1 MKLLVQPGDG
11 ISDLVKGIDRAK
23 KSIEILIFRFD
34 RVEIERALE
43 NAAKRGVSV
52 HALIAYTNRGGEQ
65 NLRRLETRLLAAGV
79 TVARTSND
87 LVRYHGKMMI
97 IDRRVLFLF
106 AFNFTNL
113 DIEHS
118 RSFAVITKNSKLVQE
133 AGKLFEADTKR
144 QPYKAG
150 LAAFVVSPV
159 NARKELSSFIK
170 AARKELLIYDPKIS
184 DPAMIRLLEERG
196 KAGVE
201 IKIIGKLTRK
211 SGTMKVCSP
220 PIRLHTRTIVRD
232 QQHVFIGSQSLR
244 KLELDARREI
254 GIILRDSNVVSRLTK
269 TFEHDWKPT
278 EPPKE
283 QPESG
288 KGEPAGKT
296 AKKVAKAFAKDMP
309 SMAPALKQVFEDV
322 MGDVKA
328 VQLNPKEVAE
338 TVKDAVKEAIKEVV
352 KDAIL
357 DAEVQKKTAV
367 EPK

>member
-23 KSIEILIFRFD
+23 KSVEILIFRFD
-34 RVEIERALE
+34 RAEIERALE
-43 NAAKRGVSV
+43 NAAKRGVLV
-52 HALIAYTNRGGEQ
+52 HALIAYTNRGGE
-65 NLRRLETRLLAAGV
+65 NSLRKLEARLLAAGV
-79 TVARTSND
+79 TIARTSDD

-118 RSFAVITKNSKLVQE
+118 RAFAIITKNSTLVQE

-144 QPYKAG
+144 QPYTPS
-150 LAAFVVSPV
+150 LAAFVVSPL
-159 NARKELSSFIK
+159 NARKELSSFIR

-196 KAGVE
+196 KAGIE

-220 PIRLHTRTIVRD
+220 PIRLHARTIVRD
-232 QQHVFIGSQSLR
+232 QQQVFIGSQSLR

-254 GIILRDSNVVSRLTK
+254 GIIFRDPKVVSRLTK
-269 TFEHDWKPT
+269 TFEHDWSPP

-283 QPESG
+283 QPGSE
-288 KGEPAGKT
+288 KAEPAAKT

-309 SMAPALKQVFEDV
+309 SMAPALKQVFQDV

-328 VQLNPKEVAE
+328 VKLNSTEVEE
-338 TVKDAVKEAIKEVV
+338 TVKEAVKEAIKEVV

-357 DAEVQKKTAV
+357 EAEVQKEAAAEK
-367 EPK
+367 K

>member
-1 MKLLVQPGDG
+1 MKLLVQPGDS
-11 ISDLVKGIDRAK
+11 ISDLVKGIEKEK

-34 RVEIERALE
+34 RAEIERALE
-43 NAAKRGVSV
+43 NAAKRGVLV
-52 HALIAYTNRGGEQ
+52 QALIAYTNRGGEN
-65 NLRRLETRLLAAGV
+65 NLRKLETRLLAAGV
-79 TVARTSND
+79 TIARTSDD

-97 IDRRVLFLF
+97 IDRRVLYLF
-106 AFNFTNL
+106 AFNFTKL

-118 RSFAVITKNSKLVQE
+118 RAFAVITKNTKLVQE
-133 AGKLFEADTKR
+133 AAKLFEADTKR
-144 QPYKAG
+144 QPYTAG

-159 NARKELSSFIK
+159 NARKELASFVK

-196 KAGVE
+196 KAGVD

-232 QQHVFIGSQSLR
+232 QQQVFMGSQSLR

-254 GIILRDSNVVSRLTK
+254 GIIFRDPTVVNRLTK
-269 TFEHDWKPT
+269 TFEHDWSLP

-283 QPESG
+283 QSG
-288 KGEPAGKT
+288 SEKGEPAGKT
-296 AKKVAKAFAKDMP
+296 AKRVAKAFAKDMP

-322 MGDVKA
+322 MGDAKA
-328 VQLNPKEVAE
+328 VKLNSSEVAE
-338 TVKDAVKEAIKEVV
+338 TVKEAVKEAIKEVV

-357 DAEVQKKTAV
+357 EAEVQREAADQK
-367 EPK
+367 

>member
-1 MKLLVQPGDG
+1 VKLLVQPGDG

-23 KSIEILIFRFD
+23 KSVEILIFRFD
-34 RVEIERALE
+34 RAEIERALE
-43 NAAKRGVSV
+43 NAAKRGVRV

-65 NLRRLETRLLAAGV
+65 NLRKLETRLLVAGV
-79 TVARTSND
+79 TIARTSDD

-97 IDRRVLFLF
+97 LDRRVLFLF

-118 RSFAVITKNSKLVQE
+118 RTFAVITRNSKLVQE

-144 QPYKAG
+144 QPYTAG

-159 NARKELSSFIK
+159 NARKELTSFIK
-170 AARKELLIYDPKIS
+170 AARKQLLIYDPRIS
-184 DPAMIRLLEERG
+184 DPAIIRLLEERG

-220 PIRLHTRTIVRD
+220 PIRLHTRTMVRD
-232 QQHVFIGSQSLR
+232 QQQVFMGSQSLR

-254 GIILRDSNVVSRLTK
+254 GIIFRDPKVVSRLTK
-269 TFEHDWKPT
+269 TFEHDWTPP

-283 QPESG
+283 QPGGE
-288 KGEPAGKT
+288 KGEPAAKT

-328 VQLNPKEVAE
+328 VELNAKEVAE

-357 DAEVQKKTAV
+357 DAEVQRKAAV
-367 EPK
+367 EQK

>member
-11 ISDLVKGIDRAK
+11 IADLVKGIEKAK

-34 RVEIERALE
+34 RADIERALE
-43 NAAKRGVSV
+43 NAAKRGVLV
-52 HALIAYTNRGGEQ
+52 HALIAHTNRGGESR
-65 NLRRLETRLLAAGV
+65 LRKLETRLLAAGV
-79 TVARTSND
+79 TVARTGDD

-118 RSFAVITKNSKLVQE
+118 RAFAVITKNSKLVQE
-133 AGKLFEADTKR
+133 AGKLFAADIKR
-144 QPYKAG
+144 QPYTAG
-150 LAAFVVSPV
+150 LTGFVVSPV

-184 DPAMIRLLEERG
+184 DPAIIRLLEERA

-201 IKIIGKLTRK
+201 IRIIGKLTRK
-211 SGTMKVCSP
+211 SAAMKVCSP

-232 QQHVFIGSQSLR
+232 HQQAFIGSQSLR
-244 KLELDARREI
+244 KLELDARREV
-254 GIILRDSNVVSRLTK
+254 GIIFRDPKVVSSLTK
-269 TFEHDWKPT
+269 TFETDWSPV
-278 EPPKE
+278 PPSKE
-283 QPESG
+283 EQGSE
-288 KGEPAGKT
+288 KAEPAGKT

-309 SMAPALKQVFEDV
+309 SMAPALKQVFDDV
-322 MGDVKA
+322 MGDAKA
-328 VQLNPKEVAE
+328 IKLNAAEVEE
-338 TVKDAVKEAIKEVV
+338 TVKEAVKEAIKEVV

-357 DAEVQKKTAV
+357 EAELQKDVAV
-367 EPK
+367 EKK

>member
-1 MKLLVQPGDG
+1 VKLLVQPGDG
-11 ISDLVKGIDRAK
+11 ISDLVKGIDGAK

-34 RVEIERALE
+34 RAEIERALE
-43 NAAKRGVSV
+43 NAAKRGVLV

-65 NLRRLETRLLAAGV
+65 HLRKLETRLLAAGV
-79 TVARTSND
+79 TVARTSDD

-118 RSFAVITKNSKLVQE
+118 RSFAVITKNSKLVKE

-144 QPYKAG
+144 QPYTAG
-150 LAAFVVSPV
+150 LAAFVVSPA

-184 DPAMIRLLEERG
+184 DPAIIRLLEERG

-211 SGTMKVCSP
+211 SGTIKVCSP
-220 PIRLHTRTIVRD
+220 PIRLHTRTMVRD
-232 QQHVFIGSQSLR
+232 KQYVFIGSQSLR
-244 KLELDARREI
+244 KLELDKRREI
-254 GIILRDSNVVSRLTK
+254 GIIVRDPKVASRLTE
-269 TFEHDWKPT
+269 TFEHDWRPPAT
-278 EPPKE
+278 PQEEPPG
-283 QPESG
+283 G
-288 KGEPAGKT
+288 KAEPAGKT

-309 SMAPALKQVFEDV
+309 AMAPALKQIFEDV
-322 MGDVKA
+322 MGDMKA
-328 VQLNPKEVAE
+328 VELNPKEVEE

-357 DAEVQKKTAV
+357 DAEVQKKSAADQ
-367 EPK
+367 K

>member
-11 ISDLVKGIDRAK
+11 ISDMVKGIDSAK
-23 KSIEILIFRFD
+23 KNIEILIFRFNRAD
-34 RVEIERALE
+34 IERALE
-43 NAAKRGVSV
+43 NAAKRGVLV

-65 NLRRLETRLLAAGV
+65 NLRKLETRLLASGV
-79 TVARTSND
+79 TVARTSDD
-87 LVRYHGKMMI
+87 LARYHGKMMI
-97 IDRRVLFLF
+97 VDRRVLFLF

-144 QPYKAG
+144 QPYTAG

-159 NARKELSSFIK
+159 NARKELSTFIK

-184 DPAMIRLLEERG
+184 DPAIIRLLEERG

-211 SGTMKVCSP
+211 SGSMKVCSP
-220 PIRLHTRTIVRD
+220 PIRLHTRTMVRD
-232 QQHVFIGSQSLR
+232 QQQVFVGSQSLR
-244 KLELDARREI
+244 KLELDGRREI
-254 GIILRDSNVVSRLTK
+254 GITFRDPKVVNRLTK
-269 TFEHDWKPT
+269 TFEHDWSLPEPT
-278 EPPKE
+278 KE
-283 QPESG
+283 QPGNE

-296 AKKVAKAFAKDMP
+296 AKKVAKAFAKDLP

-322 MGDVKA
+322 MGDAK
-328 VQLNPKEVAE
+328 
-338 TVKDAVKEAIKEVV
+338 AIKLN
-352 KDAIL
+352 A
-357 DAEVQKKTAV
+357 AEV
-367 EPK
+367 

>member
-11 ISDLVKGIDRAK
+11 ISELVKGIDRAK
-23 KSIEILIFRFD
+23 KSVAILIFRFD
-34 RVEIERALE
+34 RAEIERALE
-43 NAAKRGVSV
+43 NAAKRGVLV
-52 HALIAYTNRGGEQ
+52 HALIAYTNRGGE
-65 NLRRLETRLLAAGV
+65 NRLRQLETRLLAAGV

-97 IDRRVLFLF
+97 IDRRILFLF
-106 AFNFTNL
+106 AFNFTKL

-118 RSFAVITKNSKLVQE
+118 RTFAVITKNSKLVQE

-144 QPYKAG
+144 QPYTPS
-150 LAAFVVSPV
+150 LATFVVSPL
-159 NARKELSSFIK
+159 NARKELSSFLK
-170 AARKELLIYDPKIS
+170 AARKELLIYDPIIS

-211 SGTMKVCSP
+211 SSTMKVCSP

-232 QQHVFIGSQSLR
+232 QQQVFIGSQSLR
-244 KLELDARREI
+244 KPELDARREV
-254 GIILRDSNVVSRLTK
+254 GIIFRDPKVVSRLTK
-269 TFEHDWKPT
+269 TFEDDWSLP
-278 EPPKE
+278 ELPKE
-283 QPESG
+283 QPG
-288 KGEPAGKT
+288 DKKAEPAGKT

-322 MGDVKA
+322 MGDAKA
-328 VQLNPKEVAE
+328 IKLNATEVEE
-338 TVKDAVKEAIKEVV
+338 TVKEAVKEAIKEVV

-357 DAEVQKKTAV
+357 EAAVQKAAAV
-367 EPK
+367 EEK